1 MGFIAGLVY
10 VILSLIIG
18 FFLIGSS
25 ISIINTEVIFEY
37 LQTEVFSDLSLKLTL
52 LFIGVI
58 LVLFCMRYLQ
68 NIFSR
73 SKKNKSIIFESP
85 EGSVSITLLAIED
98 MLKKMLEERTEI
110 SHIKPKVFLRK
121 KWVELNAK
129 GILVSEVNLVELIK
143 EIQEKVKEKMQ
154 ILLGED
160 KKVKVN
166 LEIRKVAPDGRIEEP
181 EPKIP
186 FRNY

>member
-1 MGFIAGLVY
+1 MGFVAGLIY
-10 VILSLIIG
+10 VILSFIIG

-25 ISIINTEVIFEY
+25 INLINTAVIFEY
-37 LQTEVFSDLSLKLTL
+37 LQNELFSDMSLRLVL
-52 LFIGVI
+52 LCVGTI

-68 NIFSR
+68 MLFSR
-73 SKKNKSIIFESP
+73 SKRNKSIVFESP
-85 EGSVSITLLAIED
+85 EGSVSITLIAIED
-98 MLKKMLEERTEI
+98 MLKKMLEDRTEI
-110 SHIKPKVFLRK
+110 SNIKPKVFLRK

-154 ILLGED
+154 VLLGED

-166 LEIRKVAPDGRIEEP
+166 LEIRKVSADGKTEEL